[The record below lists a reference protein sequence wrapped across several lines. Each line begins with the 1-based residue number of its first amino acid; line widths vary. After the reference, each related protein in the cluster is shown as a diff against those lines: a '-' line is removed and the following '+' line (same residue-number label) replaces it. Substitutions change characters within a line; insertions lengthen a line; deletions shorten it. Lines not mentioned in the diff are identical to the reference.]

1 MKIQPCVSE
10 NNVQPLKESHKENNS
25 PSFRAGSGGGIYG
38 LVGNTMQ
45 WIQDKGFIA
54 SFLIQDGLGM
64 TMPRV
69 GTAYMRDREVTGEFN
84 AQEGREVLL
93 REGLTGP
100 IMMAMAPLMFAISAK
115 FGKSTTI
122 DSQLIKRF
130 GNSFKEMIS
139 KAGFKKEL
147 LNNKEALRTEYLK
160 KNIDSILK
168 HTLGEGKYNESDV
181 KFILDK
187 LNCYSNPPAKLDHIK
202 GLFKK
207 RNYRKSCLSEIDSH
221 INNLKYKSSSELELL
236 DKVKVGGAG
245 NEVRTYET
253 VEAMESLVKY
263 SDDVITNNKHLA
275 DMTAEA
281 AEDFKNISV
290 SKRIITTIATVFATL
305 GAMSVIPKIYA
316 KSDVSPGARTAMI
329 MRESE
334 RNNKANANADDN
346 NSDNVSFKGKGGKGA
361 KGIKGWLAK
370 LGKFIGKHQNENF
383 SSELEYKGH
392 NFTNTLFAALSVGGL
407 LTPRG
412 LRAYNRA
419 QIDEN
424 GKRDYTELYEILIR
438 DLTSS
443 LSVIFAVPILTRAF
457 VSSYEHKKGFVLLNK
472 DRTRSKTQNILDIL
486 NPMSKTHV
494 LTNKELE
501 SLYFGIDSSE
511 KMMNFCKYIDK
522 NNGDLQKIFSKS
534 ECAEEIFNEKT
545 FKLADLEKL
554 PKAEKNKRIISMFED
569 LTRKTTNKEA
579 LDMSIKKMMQGPEF
593 NVKKNKLLSHVKG
606 LNSIPAAIATFAIS
620 PIILGWFIPTITYAN
635 TRRIHAK
642 KDREAAANKKVNTA
656 A

>member
-10 NNVQPLKESHKENNS
+10 NNVQPIKDSHKKNYS
-25 PSFRAGSGGGIYG
+25 PSFQAGSGNGFYG
-38 LVGNTMQ
+38 VVGSAMQ

-115 FGKSTTI
+115 FGKSTTV

-130 GNSFKEMIS
+130 GNSFKEMLS
-139 KAGFKKEL
+139 KSGFKKEL
-147 LNNKEALRTEYLK
+147 LNNKEALRTEYLR
-160 KNIDSILK
+160 KNIDNILK
-168 HTLGEGKYNESDV
+168 NTLGDGKYNESDI
-181 KFILDK
+181 KFILEK
-187 LNCYSNPPAKLDHIK
+187 LNCYEKPPANLDKVK

-207 RNYRKSCLSEIDSH
+207 RNYRKSCLGEIENH
-221 INNLKYKSSSELELL
+221 INDLKYKSSSELDLL
-236 DKVKVGGAG
+236 DKVKVGGLG
-245 NEVRTYET
+245 NDVRTYET
-253 VEAMESLVKY
+253 VETMESLVKY
-263 SDDVITNNKHLA
+263 SDDIITNNKHLA
-275 DMTAEA
+275 DMTIEG

-305 GAMSVIPKIYA
+305 GAMSIIPKIYA
-316 KSDVSPGARTAMI
+316 KSDISPGARTAMI
-329 MRESE
+329 MKENAKAEKQAMAVSE
-334 RNNKANANADDN
+334 NQD
-346 NSDNVSFKGKGGKGA
+346 SDKVSFKGKGGKST
-361 KGIKGWLAK
+361 KGIKGLLAK
-370 LGKFIGKHQNENF
+370 LGKFISNHQNENF

-392 NFTNTLFAALSVGGL
+392 NFTNTLFTALSVGGL

-457 VSSYEHKKGFVLLNK
+457 VSSYENKKGFVLLHK
-472 DRTRSKTQNILDIL
+472 DRNRTGLRNVLDIL
-486 NPMSKTHV
+486 NPLSKTHV

-534 ECAEEIFNEKT
+534 EHAEEIFNEKT
-545 FKLADLEKL
+545 LKLSDLEKL
-554 PKAEKNKRIISMFED
+554 SKAEKNKKIMNLFDNLSKN
-569 LTRKTTNKEA
+569 TANKES
-579 LDMSIKKMMQGPEF
+579 LDKSIKRMMQGAEF
-593 NVKKNKLLSHVKG
+593 NAKKNKLLTHVKG
-606 LNSIPAAIATFAIS
+606 LNSMPAALATFAIS

-642 KDREAAANKKVNTA
+642 KEREATKNKVNTA
-656 A
+656 V